1 MKLKYLLMTGLALA
15 SFTSCNDYLDVDSP
29 SKYSNDYVYGSET
42 EINRALNGVYAQ
54 LLNSNTYGGAYLTTF
69 CMNSDVDFVANS
81 NEATTNNGYTRFE
94 CTNDASDLKKTWAAA
109 YTGVEYANNFIS
121 NLGKSSLYDVNN
133 ATYGQMMGEAKVIRA
148 IFYNDLIDLWGD
160 VPFSMQAT
168 YEKEDFVLPV
178 TDREEI
184 RKQLIADLIEIAPH
198 MQFSSSLDNTV
209 ERVSKEACWA
219 MIARLALSAGGY
231 SLHPDKTN
239 ATNRGTM
246 SRPSNYQEYYKIAQA
261 YCDSVIKSG
270 THSLSKSYESVFVDE
285 CNFIVNSGDDPIF
298 EIPFAKESTG
308 GIGYLQGP
316 TGNVQEGYSSG
327 LDTWGKS
334 SGSARLNAFYRFSF
348 DTLDVRRDY
357 LNGMWYYLYDGT
369 PSIRADYTVHN
380 NKWSKFW
387 SASGNFA
394 ANSDGSNTGINYPYL
409 RYADVLL
416 MKAEVDNELN
426 GGPTEDAKNCLKLV
440 RNRAFA
446 SADRAQKVDAYIE
459 NASAS
464 KESFLKAVLDERKWE
479 FAGEN
484 MRWKDLV
491 RNNMYSEVLYYTFL
505 HYYGVG
511 ENAGGSS
518 TYLDNVEK
526 YDGVE
531 EGRYSGDLPTD
542 LYYCVVSN
550 PKDVTQYPNT
560 TLNTLYFYNSYHN
573 KIRPSS
579 SLLPANVVVANGGTA
594 AWIDG
599 AMYGWWNEGAGTPT
613 NQCMY
618 SLYGFM
624 RGSTTGQVYMVGNDG
639 NTYPEAGPTNLPV
652 VRYILPYPEDA
663 IQRSAGAYKNYY
675 GYTK

>member
-1 MKLKYLLMTGLALA
+1 MKLRYLLMTGLALTA
-15 SFTSCNDYLDVDSP
+15 LTSCNDYLDVDAP
-29 SKYSNDYVYGSET
+29 SKYTNDYVFGSET
-42 EINRALNGVYAQ
+42 EVNRALNGVYAQ
-54 LLNSNTYGGAYLTTF
+54 LLSSNTYGGAYLTTF

-81 NEATTNNGYTRFE
+81 NEAATNNGFARFE
-94 CTNDASDLKKTWAAA
+94 CTSDASSIKSVWASA
-109 YTGVEYANNFIS
+109 YTGVEYANNFIY
-121 NLGKSSLYDVNN
+121 NLANSSVYSESD
-133 ATYGQMMGEAKVIRA
+133 ATYAQMMGEAKVIRA

-160 VPFSMQAT
+160 VPFSMEPTAT
-168 YEKEDFVLPV
+168 KTDFVLPV

-184 RKQLIADLIEIAPH
+184 RKQLIADLEEIAPH
-198 MQFSSSLDNTV
+198 MQFSKNLSNTV

-231 SLHPDKTN
+231 SLHPDKEN
-239 ATNRGTM
+239 AANHGTM
-246 SRPSNYQEYYKIAQA
+246 TRPTNYQEYYKIAQQ

-270 THSLSKSYESVFVDE
+270 THTLANSYENVFVDE

-298 EIPFAKESTG
+298 EIPFAKKSTG
-308 GIGYLQGP
+308 NIGYNQGP
-316 TGNVQEGYSSG
+316 TGNVSEGYSTG
-327 LDTWGKS
+327 LNTWGAA
-334 SGSARLNAFYRFSF
+334 SGNARLNAFYRFSF
-348 DTLDVRRDY
+348 DTLDVRRDF

-387 SASGNFA
+387 SASGNFE
-394 ANSDGSNTGINYPYL
+394 ANSSGSTGINYPYL

-426 GGPTEDAKNCLKLV
+426 GGPTEEAKNCLKQV

-446 SADRAQKVDAYIE
+446 AADRSVKVDAYVN
-459 NASAS
+459 NASSS
-464 KESFLKAVLDERKWE
+464 KEAFLKAVLNERKWE

-505 HYYGVG
+505 RYYAVG
-511 ENAGGSS
+511 ENAGTSS
-518 TYLDNVEK
+518 TYLDEVEK
-526 YDGVE
+526 YDGVP
-531 EGRYSGDLPTD
+531 EGRYSDLPVD
-542 LYYCVVSN
+542 LYYCIVTN

-573 KIRPSS
+573 KVRPSNT
-579 SLLPANVVVANGGTA
+579 LLPANVVIPSGSTSASWSDGT
-594 AWIDG
+594 
-599 AMYGWWNEGAGTPT
+599 MYQWWNDGAGTPT

-624 RGSTTGQVYMVGNDG
+624 RGSATGQIYMVGNDG
-639 NTYPEAGPTNLPV
+639 NTYPEAGPKNLPV
-652 VRYILPYPEDA
+652 VRYILPYPDDA